1 MRRWAELMVAHRR
14 LVMVFWLVVAIAGG
28 AVSGP
33 VTERMTTD
41 YSLPGEPGNK
51 TAEQIT
57 ETFGNGGYTAPY
69 LVTVSLPEGRTV
81 AAEQAAVA
89 AAFGNVQSKVP
100 GVRVLDQ
107 ANTGT
112 AAFVTKDGR
121 TAYAMVF
128 FRYDTSP
135 TAKIPTDDI
144 RRALDAAKPPGTTV
158 GVTGE
163 SVLAAGSE
171 SEGPGLLIE
180 VLIGSIG
187 ALAVLAFVFASMLAF
202 LPLIV
207 AAASILATFLLL
219 LPLSE
224 LGTFNALVQFLIAL
238 IGLGVAIDYSLLVVT
253 RWREERH
260 RGADNHEAVVIAT
273 RTAGHAVLFSG
284 VTVAI
289 GLLALVALPVPFMR
303 SVGVGGAL
311 IPLASVA
318 ATLTLTPAIL
328 GGVGPRWDWPRVRRE
343 DSASRTWSR
352 WAALMVRRRWVAA
365 AASIAVLLALV
376 GVFSGIKVGA
386 ASSDSLAESGP
397 AHEALATLERGGVTT
412 GNLTPIEVLAS
423 SGEARSVAAE
433 LGRVPGI
440 ERALVASGPASNR
453 AGKTVVVLIPD
464 EETVNSKT
472 IGPVEDV
479 IDRAGD
485 TPGVLGVT
493 GTGTLQIDF
502 LNAVYG
508 NFPLMLALIALL
520 TYVLLVRAFRSL
532 LLPLKALVFNLISMG
547 ATFGLLV
554 LFWQWG
560 IGSEAVFGIS
570 ETGAIT
576 FWVPLTVFAFL
587 YGLSMDYEVFILAR
601 MREEYEASG
610 STTTAIVRG
619 IGRTGRLVTSAA
631 LILFLA
637 FAALASSPATD
648 LKVMA
653 TGLGFGI
660 LLDATIV
667 RSMLLPS
674 LVSLMGDWNWY
685 LPDRVAKILRVEP
698 SRPATAP
705 SEPDLARTPLA

>member
-1 MRRWAELMVAHRR
+1 MRRWAELMLAHRR

-28 AVSGP
+28 AVSGQ

-41 YSLPGEPGNK
+41 YSLPGEPGSE

-57 ETFGNGGYTAPY
+57 RTFGNGGYTAPY
-69 LVTVSLPEGRTV
+69 LVTLSLPEGRTV
-81 AAEQAAVA
+81 AGDQAGVAAVFA
-89 AAFGNVQSKVP
+89 HVQAEVP
-100 GVRVLDQ
+100 NVRVLDQ
-107 ANTGT
+107 ATTGDP
-112 AAFVTKDGR
+112 AFVTEDGR

-128 FRYDTSP
+128 FQYETSA
-135 TAKIPTDDI
+135 TAKIPTDEI
-144 RRALDAAKPPGTTV
+144 HRALDAAKPPGTTI

-163 SVLAAGSE
+163 SVLGTGSE
-171 SEGPGLLIE
+171 SEGPGILIE
-180 VLIGSIG
+180 VLIGSVG

-202 LPLIV
+202 LPLII
-207 AAASILATFLLL
+207 AAASILATFALL

-224 LGTFNALVQFLIAL
+224 LGTFSALVQFLIAL

-273 RTAGHAVLFSG
+273 QTAGHAVVFSG

-289 GLLALVALPVPFMR
+289 GLLALLVLPVPFMR
-303 SVGVGGAL
+303 SLGVGGAL

-328 GGVGPRWDWPRVRRE
+328 GSVGPRWDWPRIRRE

-352 WAALMVRRRWVAA
+352 WASLMVRRRWIAAGVSIVA
-365 AASIAVLLALV
+365 LLALV
-376 GVFSGIKVGA
+376 GAFTGIRVGMS
-386 ASSDSLAESGP
+386 SSDSLAESGP
-397 AHEALATLERGGVTT
+397 AYEALATLERGGVTT

-423 SGEARSVAAE
+423 TGRARSVAAE

-440 ERALVASGPASNR
+440 ERALVPHGPASNR

-464 EETVNSKT
+464 EETVNSKSVDT
-472 IGPVEDV
+472 VRDV
-479 IDRAGD
+479 IDRAER

-493 GTGTLQIDF
+493 GTGTAQIDF

-532 LLPLKALVFNLISMG
+532 LLPLKAVLFNLLSMG
-547 ATFGLLV
+547 ATFGLIV
-554 LFWQWG
+554 LFWQQG
-560 IGSEAVFGIS
+560 IGSDLVFGVS
-570 ETGAIT
+570 ETGAVT

-601 MREEYEASG
+601 MREEYDASG
-610 STTTAIVRG
+610 STTTAIVQG

-637 FAALASSPATD
+637 FAALASSPGTD

-674 LVSLMGDWNWY
+674 LVSLMGTWNWY
-685 LPDRVAKILRVEP
+685 LPESVAKILRVKP

-705 SEPDLARTPLA
+705 PRPEPTRVG